1 MRKLK
6 NIWERNM
13 NYNDMF
19 LKDKTKILDKSIPI
33 VTNLHNKVMQYQ
45 NDRPILCG
53 KKTKYIEILNNY
65 SFKEDPQE
73 IDNITDSLSKMFQRC
88 VVWEHPGTMINI
100 TPPANLNSVALSSYV
115 NYYILILHKMN
126 LLDI

>member
-73 IDNITDSLSKMFQRC
+73 IDNITDSLSKMFQSC
-88 VVWEHPGTMINI
+88 V
-100 TPPANLNSVALSSYV
+100 L
-115 NYYILILHKMN
+115 
-126 LLDI
+126 

>member
-33 VTNLHNKVMQYQ
+33 GTNLHNKVMQYQ
-45 NDRPILCG
+45 NDRPILCW
-53 KKTKYIEILNNY
+53 KKTKYIEILNN
-65 SFKEDPQE
+65 
-73 IDNITDSLSKMFQRC
+73 
-88 VVWEHPGTMINI
+88 
-100 TPPANLNSVALSSYV
+100 
-115 NYYILILHKMN
+115 
-126 LLDI
+126 